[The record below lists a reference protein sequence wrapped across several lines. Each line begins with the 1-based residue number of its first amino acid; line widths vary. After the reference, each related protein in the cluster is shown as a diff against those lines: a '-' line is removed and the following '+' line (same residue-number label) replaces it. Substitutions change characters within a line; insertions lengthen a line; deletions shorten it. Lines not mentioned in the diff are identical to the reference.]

1 MDDRFIPHHEER
13 RGCVLRNWPI
23 KPWLFLLPALLVYL
37 TVIFIPSFYSLYLS
51 FFSWN
56 GVAPAK
62 EFVGLQ
68 NYADLIMKDAVF
80 AKALLNNILW
90 SIGSLTIILGL
101 GLSLALLL
109 NKKIKGRIAFRGIF
123 YFPYV
128 LSGVVVATIWTWIYN
143 PMQGFI
149 NKALESLGL
158 ESWTRAWLAE
168 PKYALAAV
176 FVAAVW
182 QGVGQPLVLF
192 LAGLQTIPADPYE
205 AAIIDGAKPY
215 QRFWYITIPMLRE
228 TFIIVVAIT
237 MVASMKVYDII
248 YAMTGGGPAEST
260 HVLASWMYIQTFKF
274 ANIGTG
280 SAISMFLV
288 LITMI
293 IIVPYVFYTTKK
305 SHV

>member
-1 MDDRFIPHHEER
+1 M
-13 RGCVLRNWPI
+13 RNWPI